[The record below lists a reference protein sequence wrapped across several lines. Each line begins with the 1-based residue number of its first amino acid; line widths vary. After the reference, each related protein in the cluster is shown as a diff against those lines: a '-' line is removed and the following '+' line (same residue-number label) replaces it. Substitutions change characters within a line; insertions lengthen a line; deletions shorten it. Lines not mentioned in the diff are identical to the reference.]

1 MWLFC
6 SEWANVGVLDLEVSI
21 FQKPAVILFLNSCT
35 VSSVSEN
42 KMTYSFL
49 TNVGVIPIPCLQR
62 DILFY
67 FRILRI
73 MQSSARSLL
82 SLKHYVL
89 CHIGLSILAV
99 WFIKACKSQSSWTS
113 SPKCPLISH
122 TCLLLCTRNKSL
134 GQRTRGGDR
143 AGHGYRAGPLCE
155 PGHVA
160 WKEGSNPRSWLR
172 AGENQVFPV
181 LCLWGFW
188 IVCKIACP

>member
-1 MWLFC
+1 MTKTKSELLMWLFC

-21 FQKPAVILFLNSCT
+21 FQKPAEILSLNSCT

-42 KMTYSFL
+42 KMAYSFL
-49 TNVGVIPIPCLQR
+49 TNVGVLPAPCLQR

-73 MQSSARSLL
+73 MQSSARSFL

-99 WFIKACKSQSSWTS
+99 WFVKARKSQSSSTS

-122 TCLLLCTRNKSL
+122 V
-134 GQRTRGGDR
+134 
-143 AGHGYRAGPLCE
+143 P
-155 PGHVA
+155 
-160 WKEGSNPRSWLR
+160 
-172 AGENQVFPV
+172 
-181 LCLWGFW
+181 
-188 IVCKIACP
+188 

>member
-6 SEWANVGVLDLEVSI
+6 SEWANVSVLDLEVSI

-49 TNVGVIPIPCLQR
+49 TNFGVIPVPCLQR

-73 MQSSARSLL
+73 MQSNARSSL
-82 SLKHYVL
+82 SLKYCVL
-89 CHIGLSILAV
+89 CHIGLSVLAV
-99 WFIKACKSQSSWTS
+99 WFIKASKSHSSLTS

-122 TCLLLCTRNKSL
+122 VSHILCTRNKSL
-134 GQRTRGGDR
+134 GQRTRGGDH
-143 AGHGYRAGPLCE
+143 AWCGYRAG
-155 PGHVA
+155 GA
-160 WKEGSNPRSWLR
+160 LR
-172 AGENQVFPV
+172 V
-181 LCLWGFW
+181 
-188 IVCKIACP
+188 